1 MVLEVGGGS
10 FCKVHDRLRQV
21 RQFAHSKNVHIMRT
35 NAPVLPQIL
44 RLFRLPS
51 KEEQLFKLAA
61 LFPKYDKCMRKKNKT
76 YPGVQYLEKDKT
88 YPDLK

>member
-51 KEEQLFKLAA
+51 KEEQLFKLEA
-61 LFPKYDKCMRKKNKT
+61 LFPSMKKYMREKNKT
-76 YPGVQYLEKDKT
+76 YPDIK
-88 YPDLK
+88 